1 MALVC
6 PLFTS
11 SLFLTPFLSSCLSHT
26 PFVSPSPSPALLLLS
41 YPSLL
46 FVDEVK
52 AAVVTKLG
60 VKKLIDLMDAGARM
74 MPAGEPVVQAAAQ
87 VLANIASKGN
97 KRKKREQR
105 REDKKR

>member
-1 MALVC
+1 M
-6 PLFTS
+6 
-11 SLFLTPFLSSCLSHT
+11 
-26 PFVSPSPSPALLLLS
+26 
-41 YPSLL
+41 
-46 FVDEVK
+46 K

-97 KRKKREQR
+97 RKRKEKKR
-105 REDKKR
+105 REEKKRDRRRRNEGERRSSEHFF